1 MKGRSGV
8 ALLALALCAGLVA
21 AMIEPATAVEAA
33 ALGKPGGHWETRTV
47 PRPGYAQEAKP
58 GKVAKADG
66 MASGRKAAGPPVAQ
80 APEEESPAPER
91 ASFEI
96 RAFTVEGSSLLSP
109 ENVNSVLDQH
119 KGSRKTIADIEKAR
133 QALEKAY
140 QALGYPTVIVIIPEQ
155 TIENGVVRLTVVESR
170 IGEIRMVGN
179 TYYSRYNILAK
190 LPSLRPGALIHEPT
204 LIKELDAVN
213 VNPDRKITPVLKP
226 GKETGTVD
234 VELKVDERLPLHAR
248 VIGDNKGPFT
258 TPANRLTA
266 EIQYTNLWD
275 EDHIVSLQTTQTP
288 EEWGAVQAYG
298 FSYVAPIT
306 GPQHL
311 LAVYAS
317 KVTSTSVL
325 AGTALALSPGDVS
338 VAGNATIAGVRYLF
352 PLLKGSTTTHQI
364 ALGADYKRLEKT
376 EARFPE
382 PLGTAVVHSP
392 IQYTPLSIGYT
403 GIRPDPWGIT
413 QVSITAKGYWPVVPG
428 GKKVDFAGDPRDP
441 FNKPG
446 NRAGSTGRFAVL
458 QAGLDRTQPL
468 PLGFSLSLH
477 ADGQWASEPLV
488 PAEQYFAGGMD
499 TVRGYIQNESLG
511 DHAVRGR
518 AELVSPPLP
527 EIPLDRFWQRR
538 KASTLK
544 VTWKAAAFYDA
555 ANLWVRDAPAG
566 QKDQFRLEGVGWGLR
581 AQLVP
586 YNLQLHLDQ
595 GFARKDATVTRAGD
609 TFVHFVVSLAY

>member
-1 MKGRSGV
+1 MKGRGGV
-8 ALLALALCAGLVA
+8 AFLALALCAGLVA
-21 AMIEPATAVEAA
+21 AMIEPATVVEAA
-33 ALGKPGGHWETRTV
+33 PSGRPDDHRKARTV
-47 PRPGYAQEAKP
+47 SRWGHAQEAEP
-58 GKVAKADG
+58 RKVAKADS
-66 MASGRKAAGPPVAQ
+66 ATSGREAANPPVAQ
-80 APEEESPAPER
+80 TPEPPSPTPEPPG
-91 ASFEI
+91 FDI
-96 RAFTVEGSSLLSP
+96 KAFIVEGSSLLSP
-109 ENVNSVLDQH
+109 EKINGVLDQH
-119 KGSRKTIADIEKAR
+119 RGSGKTIADIEKAR
-133 QALEKAY
+133 HELERAY

-170 IGEIRMVGN
+170 IGEVRMVGN

-204 LIKELDAVN
+204 LVKELDAVN

-226 GKETGTVD
+226 GTETGTVD
-234 VELKVDERLPLHAR
+234 VELKVNERLPLHAR
-248 VIGDNKGPFT
+248 MIGDNKGPFT

-266 EIQYTNLWD
+266 EVQYTNLWD
-275 EDHIVSLQTTQTP
+275 EDHILTLQTTQTP
-288 EEWGAVQAYG
+288 EDWGAVQAYG
-298 FSYVAPIT
+298 FSYVAPIM
-306 GPQHL
+306 GPQHV

-325 AGTALALSPGDVS
+325 AGTTLALSPGDVS
-338 VAGNATIAGVRYLF
+338 VAGNATIAGLRYFF
-352 PLLKGSTTTHQI
+352 PVFEGTTTTHQI

-376 EARFPE
+376 EATFPG
-382 PLGTAVVHSP
+382 PLGTAVVLSP
-392 IQYTPLSIGYT
+392 IQYTPLSLGYT
-403 GIRPDPWGIT
+403 GIRPDAWGIT
-413 QVSITAKGYWPVVPG
+413 QFSVTAKGYWPIIPG
-428 GKKVDFAGDPRDP
+428 GKKADFAGDPADP

-518 AELVSPPLP
+518 AELLSPPLP

-538 KASTLK
+538 RASSLK
-544 VTWKAAAFYDA
+544 ITWKVLAFYDA
-555 ANLWVRDAPAG
+555 VTLWVRDAPIG
-566 QKDQFRLEGVGWGLR
+566 QKDQFRLEGIGGGVR

-586 YNLQLHLDQ
+586 YNLQLQVDQ
-595 GFARKDATVTRAGD
+595 GFALQDATVTRAGD
-609 TFVHFVVSLAY
+609 TFVHFMVSLAY